1 MSTVDNT
8 TEEIEIHEPPKI
20 VIAELGYILMQ
31 KLDVFRE
38 ALAMNM
44 IFLALGSNRN
54 SDIITM
60 IAWQLCSLQMH
71 EHFSIYEYVQL
82 RLSWSFPRRC
92 CVCCQSVCYFCGY
105 EFIRFQDGTVET
117 CHMDSECQ
125 DNSGIFYDL
134 VQPYPF
140 PLPLDG
146 YPVERIIRV
155 YHYLMRRRIHSFLI
169 ERAQHSQSE

>member
-1 MSTVDNT
+1 
-8 TEEIEIHEPPKI
+8 
-20 VIAELGYILMQ
+20 
-31 KLDVFRE
+31 
-38 ALAMNM
+38 
-44 IFLALGSNRN
+44 
-54 SDIITM
+54 
-60 IAWQLCSLQMH
+60 
-71 EHFSIYEYVQL
+71 
-82 RLSWSFPRRC
+82 
-92 CVCCQSVCYFCGY
+92 
-105 EFIRFQDGTVET
+105 
-117 CHMDSECQ
+117 MDSECQ